1 MPKKQKFPHL
11 LNSKWT
17 AREATFGWRHFQ
29 VMNRK
34 NEGAWVFAELMS
46 SCDPTVKFWINAQTL
61 KDRRRWLAGWK
72 TLEEIEVMD
81 AKEAA
86 KVQALAQA
94 QETPKAQ
101 AATEVQALAS
111 G

>member
-17 AREATFGWRHFQ
+17 ARESTFGWRHFQ

-34 NEGAWVFAELMS
+34 NEGDWVFAELMS
-46 SCDPTVKFWINAQTL
+46 SCDPSVKFWINAKTL

-86 KVQALAQA
+86 RAKA
-94 QETPKAQ
+94 QETAKAQ
-101 AATEVQALAS
+101 AAEQTAALAS

>member
-86 KVQALAQA
+86 RVSALATA
-94 QETPKAQ
+94 
-101 AATEVQALAS
+101 
-111 G
+111 GNC